1 MMTRLTVAERRQLN
15 AHIAVQYNAGKDIK
29 VIAAALGIPYRRV
42 WDSIKRSKDMGLVPP
57 KRPPSDTARY
67 VSQIVRNGGLSA
79 VGTLR
84 GITSTLT
91 AAQVDYLL
99 ANARKAETFADAIAV
114 FLAVN
119 LPEKGA

>member
-1 MMTRLTVAERRQLN
+1 MVRLTETERRELN

-42 WDSIKRSKDMGLVPP
+42 WDSIKRSRDMGLVPP

-84 GITSTLT
+84 GITGTLT

-99 ANARKAETFADAIAV
+99 ANAKKAETFADAVAV
-114 FLAVN
+114 FLALN